1 MNMEIIK
8 RFAEL
13 TAEKKKAEEKLRAI
27 KDELSGIEPTLL
39 QELIEN
45 QVDRLPVTTD
55 DGDRI
60 TVFIH
65 TQAGARPVDGDKEA
79 VVRTLKKCGMS
90 DFVQE
95 TYNTNSLS
103 AYVRE
108 RLAHGQDL
116 QPTLK
121 EVSRVDEVTSIRGK
135 RSPLSAESQT
145 AKAMRNLRG

>member
-1 MNMEIIK
+1 MNMDIIR

-13 TAEKKKAEEKLRAI
+13 TAEKKKAQERLRAI
-27 KDELSGIEPTLL
+27 KDEMGGIEPALL

-65 TQAGARPVDGDKEA
+65 KQAWARPVDGDKEA

-108 RLAHGQDL
+108 RLANGQEL
-116 QPTLK
+116 QPTLSK
-121 EVSRVDEVTSIRGK
+121 VIRVDEVTSIRGK
-135 RSPLSAESQT
+135 RSPLATESQT
-145 AKAMRNLRG
+145 AKAMKNLRG